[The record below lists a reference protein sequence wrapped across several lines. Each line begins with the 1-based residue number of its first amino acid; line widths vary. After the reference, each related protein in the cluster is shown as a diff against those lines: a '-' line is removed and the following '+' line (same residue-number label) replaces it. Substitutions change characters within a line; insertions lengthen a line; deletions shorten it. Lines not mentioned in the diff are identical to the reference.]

1 MGHSLRRGALSLLAL
16 LALAVGSSLLA
27 QPAPAPAAAATAAL
41 SAERFRTPPRE
52 AGVHVW
58 WHWLDGAI
66 TRAGISKDLEVMRA
80 QGVTEATILNV
91 GLFEGR
97 DFGVPRVVFASPEW
111 FAMYRWALAE
121 AARLGIT
128 IGVHNCDGWSSSG
141 GPWITPELSMK
152 QLAWTKTLVS
162 GGQPV
167 EVVLPKAAGYG
178 GFYRDIAVVAFPTAQ
193 QPSAFARAA
202 ARVELKVNDTGT
214 SIATLVDGSPVTSI
228 TVKKGDR
235 LELAAAS
242 PLEFDRIAVHLR
254 RPFQWNDPAAFTTRF
269 VVETATEAG
278 GYAPLRELVT
288 HGLNR
293 TEVLDLPHASAR
305 FVRLTLLETG
315 DGDSYFPLELGELEL
330 LRKDESPAWAPSIP
344 FVLEKTGG
352 VKAVREEDVYQA
364 APDDTKA
371 VPPREVSLLTERMAA
386 DGRLRWN
393 APAGRWAIL
402 RLGYTSTGAMNA
414 PATREGRG
422 LECDKMDP
430 AAVEHHFHAFP
441 EKLIDEAGEH
451 AGKTLRF
458 VFVDSWEAGF
468 QNWTGRFADEF
479 QKRRGYS
486 LLPWLPALTGE
497 TVGSS
502 RESEAVLYDFRRTI
516 ADLVRESYY
525 ERLASLLHQR
535 GIEFHAEV
543 IYGGGGYPPLDI
555 LRSTQ
560 QVDLPMYEYW
570 TSADKD
576 SLLRYEPAE
585 APELNLPACAV
596 AGYGKPL
603 LGSEAYTG
611 YAHYSESPADLEPF
625 GARAFCAGINR
636 MILHSSVHQPT
647 DERPGMT
654 LGQFASHFNRN
665 NLYWSHAA
673 SWLEYQAR
681 IQSVLGQGTPVFDVL
696 YYLGDQLPQYFVKNA
711 GTALPPGYALDAVNA
726 DILASRVS
734 VVDGRLRLN
743 GQGEAAL
750 LSLPPQPWLSLDTLK
765 RVEALVREG
774 AQVYGP
780 RPLHTLSLADGREA
794 AAFRALADRVWGD
807 VDGRAVFHHA
817 YGKGGVSWGRPIG
830 EVLAEVKSPPQFA
843 ASPQGEKDFLFT
855 HRRVGDD
862 DVFFVTNQWDR
873 ELARE
878 CSFRVGDRTPEVWDP
893 VTGAVTRPALFRAED
908 GRARLP
914 VRFGPRQALLF
925 VFRPGRPAR
934 FVTRV
939 ARGETTLFP
948 SPAGSEAYLPR
959 LQFEADGVSVVPAV
973 SGALSFE
980 TSDGRALSGQFSA
993 PETLPI
999 AALRATL
1006 ELRGPAVTK
1015 KGPMAIADL
1024 RPLDE
1029 YDDPQVR
1036 YFSGEA
1042 TYRLSFSVPDLPA
1055 ASGDELRLDLGGF
1068 ESVAEVHLNGEPLGV
1083 LWKPGTTLDVSGRL
1097 RRENELVV
1105 TVSNVYRN
1113 RLIGDLAQY
1122 GELRNLKTS
1131 SPIKD
1136 FLSADKP
1143 LKRSGLFGPIRV
1155 VRVRRQTLPGW

>member
-1 MGHSLRRGALSLLAL
+1 MSHSLRRGARFLLAL
-16 LALAVGSSLLA
+16 LASLAPAIA
-27 QPAPAPAAAATAAL
+27 QPAEPTPAPAAAL

-66 TRAGISKDLEVMRA
+66 TREGISKDLEVMKA

-97 DFGVPRVVFASPEW
+97 DFGVPRVLFASPEW

-121 AARLGIT
+121 AARLGLT

-152 QLAWTKTLVS
+152 QLAWTKALVS

-167 EVVLPKAAGYG
+167 DVVLPQPVGVG
-178 GFYRDIAVVAFPTAQ
+178 GFYRDVAVVAFPTTQ

-202 ARVELKVNDTGT
+202 ATVKLKVNDAEVAVG
-214 SIATLVDGSPVTSI
+214 TLVDGSPATSI
-228 TVKKGDR
+228 AVRKGDR

-242 PLEFDRIAVHLR
+242 PLELDRIAIHLR
-254 RPFQWNDPAAFTTRF
+254 RPFQWNDPAAFTTRLA
-269 VVETATEAG
+269 VETSSDG
-278 GYAPLRELVT
+278 RDYKPLAELTT

-293 TEVLDLPHASAR
+293 TEILEVPHAATA
-305 FVRLTLLETG
+305 FVRLTVRDLS

-330 LRKDESPAWAPSIP
+330 LRTGESPAWAPSIP

-352 VKAVREEDVYQA
+352 IKAASEEDVYRA
-364 APDDTKA
+364 APDDTRA
-371 VPPREVSLLTERMAA
+371 VPPRDVVLLTERMAA
-386 DGRLRWN
+386 DGRLRWD

-402 RLGYTSTGAMNA
+402 RFGYTSTGAMNA

-441 EKLIDEAGEH
+441 ERLITEAGEH
-451 AGKTLRF
+451 AGRTLRF

-497 TVGSS
+497 VVASS

-525 ERLASLLHQR
+525 ERLAALLHQR

-611 YAHYSESPADLEPF
+611 FAHYSESPADLKPF
-625 GARAFCAGINR
+625 GDRAFCAGINR

-665 NLYWSHAA
+665 NLYWNHAG

-681 IQSVLGQGTPVFDVL
+681 IQSVLGQGTPAFDVL
-696 YYLGDQLPQYFVKNA
+696 YYLGDQLPQYFVHNA
-711 GTALPPGYALDAVNA
+711 STALPPGYSLDAVNA

-734 VVDGRLRLN
+734 VADGRLRLN
-743 GQGEAAL
+743 GQGAAAL
-750 LSLPPQPWLSLDTLK
+750 LSLPPQPWLSLETLK
-765 RVEALVREG
+765 RLEALVREG

-780 RPLHTLSLADGREA
+780 RPLHTLSLADGRQA
-794 AAFRALADRVWGD
+794 AAFRALAERVWGE
-807 VDGRAVFHHA
+807 VDGRTVFHHA
-817 YGKGGVSWGRPIG
+817 YGKGGVSWGKPIG
-830 EVLAEVKSPPQFA
+830 EVLAGLEAGPQFA
-843 ASPQGEKDFLFT
+843 ASPAGEKDFLFT
-855 HRRVGDD
+855 HRRVGDS
-862 DVFFVTNQWDR
+862 DVFFVANQWDR
-873 ELARE
+873 ALARE
-878 CSFRVGDRTPEVWDP
+878 CSFRVGEKTPEIWDP
-893 VTGAVTRPALFRAED
+893 ETGAVTRPALFRVEG
-908 GRARLP
+908 GRVRLP
-914 VRFGPRQALLF
+914 FRFAPHQALLF
-925 VFRPGRPAR
+925 VFRPGRPAV

-939 ARGETTLFP
+939 ARGETPLFP
-948 SPAGSEAYLPR
+948 SGGGSEAYVPQLR
-959 LQFEADGVSVVPAV
+959 FEADGVSVVSATAGPL
-973 SGALSFE
+973 GFE
-980 TSDGRALSGQFSA
+980 TSDGRTLSGRFSA

-999 AALRATL
+999 AGLRATL
-1006 ELRGPAVTK
+1006 ELRGPAVTA

-1024 RPLDE
+1024 RPLTE
-1029 YDDPQVR
+1029 YGDPQVR

-1042 TYRLSFSVPDLPA
+1042 TYRLSFSVPDAEA
-1055 ASGDELRLDLGGF
+1055 ASGDELRLDLGDF
-1068 ESVAEVHLNGEPLGV
+1068 ASVAEVSLNGQPLGQ
-1083 LWKPGTTLDVSGRL
+1083 LWRPGTPLDVTGRL
-1097 RRENELVV
+1097 RRDNELVV
-1105 TVSNVYRN
+1105 TVANVYRN

-1122 GELRNLKTS
+1122 GEIRNLKTS

-1136 FLSADKP
+1136 FLAADKP
-1143 LKRSGLFGPIRV
+1143 LKRSGLFGPIRII
-1155 VRVRRQTLPGW
+1155 RARRQLLPGV

>member
-1 MGHSLRRGALSLLAL
+1 
-16 LALAVGSSLLA
+16 
-27 QPAPAPAAAATAAL
+27 
-41 SAERFRTPPRE
+41 
-52 AGVHVW
+52 
-58 WHWLDGAI
+58 
-66 TRAGISKDLEVMRA
+66 
-80 QGVTEATILNV
+80 
-91 GLFEGR
+91 
-97 DFGVPRVVFASPEW
+97 
-111 FAMYRWALAE
+111 
-121 AARLGIT
+121 
-128 IGVHNCDGWSSSG
+128 
-141 GPWITPELSMK
+141 
-152 QLAWTKTLVS
+152 
-162 GGQPV
+162 
-167 EVVLPKAAGYG
+167 
-178 GFYRDIAVVAFPTAQ
+178 
-193 QPSAFARAA
+193 
-202 ARVELKVNDTGT
+202 
-214 SIATLVDGSPVTSI
+214 
-228 TVKKGDR
+228 
-235 LELAAAS
+235 
-242 PLEFDRIAVHLR
+242 LEFERLAVHLR
-254 RPFQWNDPAAFTTRF
+254 RPFQWNDPAAFTTRLA
-269 VVETATEAG
+269 VSTSTDGRE
-278 GYAPLRELVT
+278 YKPLAELTT

-293 TEVLDLPHASAR
+293 TEVLDLPHAAAA
-305 FVRLTLLETG
+305 FVRVTVEDMS

-330 LRKDESPAWAPSIP
+330 LRTGESPAWAPSIP

-352 VKAVREEDVYQA
+352 VKAAHEEDVYQA
-364 APDDTKA
+364 APDDTRA
-371 VPPREVSLLTERMAA
+371 VPPREVVLLSERMAA

-393 APAGRWAIL
+393 APAGNWAIL
-402 RLGYTSTGAMNA
+402 RFGYTSTGAMNA

-430 AAVEHHFHAFP
+430 AAVEHHFHSFP
-441 EKLIDEAGEH
+441 EKLITEAGEH

-497 TVGSS
+497 AVGSS

-516 ADLVRESYY
+516 ADLIRESYY
-525 ERLASLLHQR
+525 ERLAELLHQR

-576 SLLRYEPAE
+576 SLLRYSPAE

-611 YAHYSESPADLEPF
+611 FAHYSESPADLKPF
-625 GARAFCAGINR
+625 GDRAFCAGINR

-665 NLYWSHAA
+665 NLYWNHAA

-681 IQSVLGQGTPVFDVL
+681 IQSLLGQGTPVFDVL
-696 YYLGDQLPQYFVKNA
+696 YYLGDQLPQYLVKNA

-726 DILASRVS
+726 DILATRVG
-734 VVDGRLRLN
+734 VVDGHLRLN

-750 LSLPPQPWLSLDTLK
+750 LSLPPQPWLSLETLK
-765 RVEALVREG
+765 RLEALVREG

-780 RPLHTLSLADGREA
+780 RPLHTLSVADAREA
-794 AAFRALADRVWGD
+794 AAFRVLADRVFGD
-807 VDGRAVFHHA
+807 LDGRTVFHHA
-817 YGKGGVSWGRPIG
+817 YGKGGVSWGKPIG
-830 EVLAEVKSPPQFA
+830 EVLAALEAQPQFA
-843 ASPQGEKDFLFT
+843 ASPAGERDFLFT
-855 HRRVGDD
+855 HRRAGDS
-862 DVFFVTNQWDR
+862 DVFFVTNQQDR
-873 ELARE
+873 TLFRE
-878 CSFRVGDRTPEVWDP
+878 CSFRVGEKTPEVWDP
-893 VTGAVTRPALFRAED
+893 ETGAVTRPALFRLED
-908 GRARLP
+908 GRVRLP
-914 VRFGPRQALLF
+914 VRFAAHQALLF
-925 VFRPGRPAR
+925 VFRPGRPAA

-939 ARGETTLFP
+939 ARGGTTLFP
-948 SPAGSEAYLPR
+948 SAGGSEAYLPQ
-959 LQFEADGVSVVPAV
+959 LQFEADGVSVVPAA

-980 TSDGRALSGQFSA
+980 MSDGRTLSGEFKA

-999 AALRATL
+999 AGLRGTL
-1006 ELRGPAVTK
+1006 ELRGEAVTAK
-1015 KGPMAIADL
+1015 ARFAIADL
-1024 RPLDE
+1024 RPLNE

-1042 TYRLSFSVPDLPA
+1042 TYRLSFSVPDAPA
-1055 ASGDELRLDLGGF
+1055 ASGDRLSLDLGDF
-1068 ESVAEVHLNGEPLGV
+1068 ESVAEVALNGQPLGV
-1083 LWKPGTTLDVSGRL
+1083 AWKPGTALDVTDRL
-1097 RRENELVV
+1097 RRDNELVV
-1105 TVSNVYRN
+1105 TVTNVYRN

-1136 FLSADKP
+1136 FLAADKP
-1143 LKRSGLFGPIRV
+1143 LKRSGLFGPLQV
-1155 VRVRRQTLPGW
+1155 VRVRRQRVDGP